1 MLNCYL
7 NSELIR
13 VSMAV
18 KHCSVSYER
27 EKKAKITSERFVQI
41 GKMLSASRVIGFC
54 LNCDLNRTHQIEV
67 FTNDTETVAKE
78 DCNWIFE
85 KCAYVKPHRNA
96 DDAFNKTVYSLKK
109 VSNDNVS
116 DSSDDDAFDLLLA
129 DLDDDDDHYNKHPYR
144 EVFSELVKQHASIE
158 ISAGADGNKN
168 TVVIA
173 LPDEMPL
180 RVKAM
185 IALAL
190 PGYEVIKSSET
201 ESKSDNHTG
210 LDYDFIEKCVENL
223 LDVLMRNVPMQREDN
238 FEVSNTALVNSKL
251 IDKIKIEDIDL
262 SVRAFN
268 CLKRAGINTIGDL
281 RAMTEEELRQVRNLG
296 MKCVDSIIKKLL
308 EYNVTLNTKT
318 ESKSQKAEPP
328 EENKKS
334 AMEELDELIGLKNVK
349 EQVKRIAAFARMKQ
363 DMEERQKAAS
373 PIVLNMEFTGN
384 PGTAKTTVARILAK
398 IFYEIGILNSK
409 EIVEVGRADLVAGY
423 VGQTAIKVKDVFEK
437 AKGRLLFIDEA
448 YSLAD
453 GQKGY
458 FADEAINTIVQLME
472 NNREDTVVI
481 FAGYPNEMK
490 DFFAANPGLRSRVPF
505 RIEFPDY
512 STDEMVQIT
521 KLEAQKR
528 GFAVSAEAEERVACI
543 CQKAVESTE
552 KGNGRFCRNLVDSAI
567 LSFAERKYGDYCDTK
582 EVINDFLLDSCDFEI
597 PKALLIPDSFLPIG
611 FTA

>member
-1 MLNCYL
+1 MLNCNL
-7 NSELIR
+7 NSEMIR

-27 EKKAKITSERFVQI
+27 EKKAKISSERFAQI
-41 GKMLSASRVIGFC
+41 GKMLLDSRVIGFC
-54 LNCDLNRTHQIEV
+54 LNCDPNRNHQIDA
-67 FTNDTETVAKE
+67 FTNDTDTVTKE
-78 DCNWIFE
+78 DCGWIFE
-85 KCAYVKPHRNA
+85 KCASVKQRQNA
-96 DDAFNKTVYSLKK
+96 DNAFNKTVYSIKK

-116 DSSDDDAFDLLLA
+116 DSSDEDAFDLLFT
-129 DLDDDDDHYNKHPYR
+129 DLVDDDDNYDKLPYM
-144 EVFSELVKQHASIE
+144 EVFSELVKQNASIK
-158 ISAGADGNKN
+158 ILAGAEEDNN
-168 TVVIA
+168 TVKIA
-173 LPDEMPL
+173 LHDEMPL
-180 RVKAM
+180 RMKAM

-190 PGYEVIKSSET
+190 PGYEVIKSSEA
-201 ESKSDNHTG
+201 ESKSDNSSG
-210 LDYDFIEKCVENL
+210 LSYDFIEKCVESL
-223 LDVLMRNVPMQREDN
+223 LDVLMQNVPKQCGDD
-238 FEVSNTALVNSKL
+238 SNTALFNSKL

-296 MKCVDSIIKKLL
+296 MKGAESIIQKLL
-308 EYNVTLNTKT
+308 EYNVTLNTKA
-318 ESKSQKAEPP
+318 ESKAQNAKPP
-328 EENKKS
+328 EGNKKS
-334 AMEELDELIGLKNVK
+334 ALEELDELIGLTNVK
-349 EQVKRIAAFARMKQ
+349 EQVKKIAAFARMKQ
-363 DMEERQKAAS
+363 DMEDRQKAAS

-398 IFYEIGILNSK
+398 ILYEIGILNSK

-423 VGQTAIKVKDVFEK
+423 VGQTAIKVKDVFGK

-453 GQKGY
+453 GQKGK

-512 STDEMVQIT
+512 SADEMLQIT

-528 GFAVSAEAEERVACI
+528 GFAVSSEAEERVACI

-567 LSFAERKYGDYCDTK
+567 LSFAERKYGEHCDTK
-582 EVINDFLLDSCDFEI
+582 DAIKDFLLDNCDFEI
-597 PKALLIPDSFLPIG
+597 PKTLLISDSFLPIG

>member
-1 MLNCYL
+1 MLNCIL
-7 NSELIR
+7 KSELIR
-13 VSMAV
+13 VSMSV
-18 KHCSVSYER
+18 KHCKVSYER

-41 GKMLSASRVIGFC
+41 GKMLLNSRVIGFC
-54 LNCDLNRTHQIEV
+54 LNCNLNRTHHIEV
-67 FTNDTETVAKE
+67 FTNDTETVTEE
-78 DCNWIFE
+78 DCRWIFE
-85 KCAYVKPHRNA
+85 KCANVKQHHNA
-96 DDAFNKTVYSLKK
+96 DDAFNKTVYSIKK

-116 DSSDDDAFDLLLA
+116 DSSDEDAFDLLFT
-129 DLDDDDDHYNKHPYR
+129 DLVDDDDNYDKLPYM
-144 EVFSELVKQHASIE
+144 EVFSELVKQNASIE
-158 ISAGADGNKN
+158 ILACAEEDNN
-168 TVVIA
+168 TVKIA

-180 RVKAM
+180 RMKAM

-190 PGYEVIKSSET
+190 PGYEAIKSSGAEG
-201 ESKSDNHTG
+201 KSDKNTG
-210 LDYDFIEKCVENL
+210 LAYSFIEKCADGL
-223 LDVLMRNVPMQREDN
+223 LDVLMQNVPLQREDDS
-238 FEVSNTALVNSKL
+238 VDSNTALVNRKL
-251 IDKIKIEDIDL
+251 IDKIKLEDMDL
-262 SVRAFN
+262 STREYH

-281 RAMTEEELRQVRNLG
+281 RALTEEELRGVRNLG
-296 MKCVDSIIKKLL
+296 MKCAESIIQKLL
-308 EYNVTLNTKT
+308 EYNVTLSTKA
-318 ESKSQKAEPP
+318 ESKSQKAEAS
-328 EENKKS
+328 EDNKKS
-334 AMEELDELIGLKNVK
+334 ALEELDELIGLKNVK

-373 PIVLNMEFTGN
+373 HIVLNMEFTGN
-384 PGTAKTTVARILAK
+384 PGTAKTTVARIMAK
-398 IFYEIGILNSK
+398 ILYEIGILNSK

-453 GQKGY
+453 GQKGK

-512 STDEMVQIT
+512 SADEMLQIT

-528 GFAVSAEAEERVACI
+528 GFAVSSEAEERVDCI

-567 LSFAERKYGDYCDTK
+567 LSFAERKYGDHCDTK
-582 EVINDFLLDSCDFEI
+582 DAIKDFLLDNCDFEI
-597 PKALLIPDSFLPIG
+597 PKTLLISDSFLPIG